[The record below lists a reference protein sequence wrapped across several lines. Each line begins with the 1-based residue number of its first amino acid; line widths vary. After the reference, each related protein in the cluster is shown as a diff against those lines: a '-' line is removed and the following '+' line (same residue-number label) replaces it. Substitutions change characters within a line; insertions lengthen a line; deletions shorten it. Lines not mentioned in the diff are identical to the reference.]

1 MDENVIS
8 MREVQRNYKK
18 IFDSVKKTKKPIFL
32 GARLKPSIVVLD
44 IDSFKFL
51 KNMIKIKKNIN
62 WKQFYGDINKVT
74 RKGRKNISLSDFIIN
89 DRENR

>member
-32 GARLKPSIVVLD
+32 GPRLKPSIVVLD
-44 IDSFKFL
+44 IDSFKFF
-51 KNMIKIKKNIN
+51 KNMVKIKKNIN
-62 WKQFYGDINKVT
+62 WKQFYGDINKVAG
-74 RKGRKNISLSDFIIN
+74 KGRKNISLSDFIIN